1 MECNRDEWMLRMGS
15 CPCKQSRLPI
25 ARFHSNPSGK
35 CLAGRSAALRRLP
48 IARAIGCA
56 PRLAYH
62 PGMGLVRLQKDF
74 EQALATCTACGE
86 TPSQGRFAEFCQPL
100 AGAQPL
106 AVVSSATALRA
117 SSAASITAGKANS
130 HPVSHAP
137 AQRLTKSCCGC
148 SARKVEMPDTS
159 SDITPENLFNI
170 FSGIALE
177 CNRDEWMLRIRRM
190 GS

>member
-1 MECNRDEWMLRMGS
+1 M
-15 CPCKQSRLPI
+15 
-25 ARFHSNPSGK
+25 
-35 CLAGRSAALRRLP
+35 
-48 IARAIGCA
+48 
-56 PRLAYH
+56 
-62 PGMGLVRLQKDF
+62 
-74 EQALATCTACGE
+74 
-86 TPSQGRFAEFCQPL
+86 
-100 AGAQPL
+100 

-117 SSAASITAGKANS
+117 SGAASITAGKANS

-137 AQRLTKSCCGC
+137 VQRLTKSCCGC

-170 FSGIALE
+170 FSGIAVE

>member
-1 MECNRDEWMLRMGS
+1 M
-15 CPCKQSRLPI
+15 
-25 ARFHSNPSGK
+25 
-35 CLAGRSAALRRLP
+35 
-48 IARAIGCA
+48 
-56 PRLAYH
+56 
-62 PGMGLVRLQKDF
+62 
-74 EQALATCTACGE
+74 
-86 TPSQGRFAEFCQPL
+86 
-100 AGAQPL
+100 
-106 AVVSSATALRA
+106 AVVSSDTALRA
-117 SSAASITAGKANS
+117 SGTASITAGKANS

-137 AQRLTKSCCGC
+137 AQRLTKSYCGC